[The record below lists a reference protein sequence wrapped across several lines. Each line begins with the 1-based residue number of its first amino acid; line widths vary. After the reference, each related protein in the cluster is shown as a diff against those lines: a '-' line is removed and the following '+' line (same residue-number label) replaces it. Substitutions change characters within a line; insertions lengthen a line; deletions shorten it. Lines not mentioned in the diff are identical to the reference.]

1 MATPRLIRRLA
12 FQALYQLD
20 AVKDAELDRVR
31 ASIDI
36 DEDIKPGEVDKAL
49 DLASRAFASRGP
61 ADDAVA
67 ELAPEWPVHRQP
79 AVDRALLRLA
89 HYEMTHGTTPPKAAV
104 AEAVKLAKEF
114 STEKS
119 PAFINA
125 ILDKLLKR
133 VLESNPAAAEA
144 ASEEAGS

>member
-1 MATPRLIRRLA
+1 MATPRIIRRLA

-20 AVKDAELDRVR
+20 AVKDAELERIRD
-31 ASIDI
+31 SIDI

-49 DLASRAFASRGP
+49 ELARQAFEFRGE
-61 ADDAVA
+61 ADDAVS

-89 HYEMTHGTTPPKAAV
+89 YYEMTRGTTPPKAAV

-119 PAFINA
+119 PAFVNA

-133 VLESNPAAAEA
+133 VLESGTQVG
-144 ASEEAGS
+144 EEAES